1 MLFVI
6 FHVQGLAT
14 ETSLLASDSFINKLT
29 MSSGGS
35 SDERIEPET
44 LSEFTSI
51 TLTTLSTSMGA
62 NAEGVFFFFV
72 FKTFC
77 SHWAFL
83 EKNLT
88 QILLANAGFFFLLES
103 EKIGCLDSKHYML
116 PKGRKQ
122 KV

>member
-62 NAEGVFFFFV
+62 NAEGVFFFV

-88 QILLANAGFFFLLES
+88 QILLANAGFFFS
-103 EKIGCLDSKHYML
+103 FGK
-116 PKGRKQ
+116 
-122 KV
+122 

>member
-1 MLFVI
+1 MRFVI

-62 NAEGVFFFFV
+62 NAEGVFFLFLKPFV
-72 FKTFC
+72 
-77 SHWAFL
+77 H
-83 EKNLT
+83 
-88 QILLANAGFFFLLES
+88 
-103 EKIGCLDSKHYML
+103 IGLF
-116 PKGRKQ
+116 
-122 KV
+122 

>member
-6 FHVQGLAT
+6 CHVQGLAT

-62 NAEGVFFFFV
+62 NAEGVLFFFV

-77 SHWAFL
+77 SHWPFL
-83 EKNLT
+83 EKKIDPNF
-88 QILLANAGFFFLLES
+88 ISKRRIFFSFG
-103 EKIGCLDSKHYML
+103 K
-116 PKGRKQ
+116 
-122 KV
+122 